1 MRKAAEVHGDREAVV
16 KHSADLPGP
25 HLKPFQRVRLQRFHQ
40 EARYMHR
47 MTGTPGILPVWD
59 IDEEHGDRPR
69 WYAMPQA
76 RPLADA
82 LDGNSTLLDVVAHVT
97 ELAGT
102 LAALAE
108 QGTYHRDIKPD
119 NLFWYDGA
127 PVLGDFGIAA
137 IAQMPAGLTRQGE
150 GLGPAN
156 FLAPEM
162 RRAAG
167 PGAGER
173 ADVYSLA
180 KTLFVLAHPRRG
192 PYPPF
197 GTHRVDAEEFSL
209 WSLGGGNA
217 TLALGHVLEA
227 ATQHTV
233 GDRLTMAD
241 FHAELRAWLGR
252 HREDTAR
259 FTPLGGGSFRRGWG
273 DPALWD
279 RHHRDE
285 EATRAM
291 LLPCVR
297 RIAEALT
304 GDPGA
309 WTEGI
314 DHDNGDSTLGTYDW
328 QPNSEEGFVPEGF
341 LWMATHAHD
350 GRRIVLEAVLD
361 HEVCFLAEAQ
371 RGGPRGPWN
380 GSGAT
385 PLAPGPHAPHPR
397 PAAGTDRRGRGVD
410 RTLHT
415 GHVPRGG
422 HPPRAGP
429 AGHRA
434 PGTGHRPMTSNSR
447 DGSGS
452 AARWSRACSAQMTF
466 PRAAYRVPHRSA
478 NWETRNSPRPPSS
491 VLAAR
496 RSRGEVLLPSDTS
509 QTRVRPSSSLTRT
522 GGAP

>member
-1 MRKAAEVHGDREAVV
+1 MSGRAPRRTARPQRPPLQRDYDLPRWRDLGSLSRRKSFVRKAAEVHGDREAVV

-371 RGGPRGPWN
+371 RVGPPWTLERQW
-380 GSGAT
+380 GHT
-385 PLAPGPHAPHPR
+385 PWHRARMPRTHDRLRELTDEVVEWIARSTPDTSLAPDTR
-397 PAAGTDRRGRGVD
+397 PAPDRPV
-410 RTLHT
+410 TAPPAPVT
-415 GHVPRGG
+415 GP
-422 HPPRAGP
+422 
-429 AGHRA
+429 
-434 PGTGHRPMTSNSR
+434 
-447 DGSGS
+447 
-452 AARWSRACSAQMTF
+452 
-466 PRAAYRVPHRSA
+466 
-478 NWETRNSPRPPSS
+478 
-491 VLAAR
+491 
-496 RSRGEVLLPSDTS
+496 
-509 QTRVRPSSSLTRT
+509 
-522 GGAP
+522 